1 MNKLSIIILVAF
13 TFLFT
18 NCQKEKF
25 CSEGYTGP
33 NCNEEITPLRISIDA
48 IRVVRFPNRQP
59 NGQHWDSLTRY
70 PDLYINLYE
79 ERSERSVLNIDYE
92 IEDVIGSVTFNKPV
106 TFDYPGEN
114 YILRLMD
121 ADPIG
126 SQQVS
131 AMLFKPHKVGA
142 DFPSIINYQTNDLE
156 IEFIGVKYNF

>member
-1 MNKLSIIILVAF
+1 MNKFAILTFIAF
-13 TFLFT
+13 TLLFT

-33 NCNEEITPLRISIDA
+33 DCNEEITPLRISIDA
-48 IRVVRFPNRQP
+48 IRVVRFPDRQK
-59 NGQHWDSLTRY
+59 NGQHWDSVTRY

-79 ERSERSVLNIDYE
+79 ERSERRLLRTDYA
-92 IEDVIGSVTFNKPV
+92 IEDVIGSVTFNEPV
-106 TFDYPGEN
+106 TFDYPNEN
-114 YILRLMD
+114 YILQLLD

-131 AMLFKPHKVGA
+131 AMQFKPHKVGA
-142 DFPSIINYQTNDLE
+142 GFPSTINYRTTDLE